1 MDNFS
6 AKNNNSYISYMA
18 AVYLRLSKE
27 DEDLREI
34 KDKKESNSIANQ
46 KALILKTLESMP
58 DVTLYDI
65 YIDDGFTGLNFERPN
80 FQRMCE
86 DIYNGRVNMVIV
98 KDLSRLGRDYI
109 DSGRYVKKIF
119 PSYHVR
125 FVSVL
130 DHFDSLTATQS
141 DVNLLIPVKNFVN
154 DNYSRDI
161 SGKVRSH
168 QEVMRENGLY
178 IGSHV
183 AYGYKKLETDRNRI
197 IPDEYAA
204 DIVRKI
210 FDWKL
215 KGLSSASIAD
225 KLNEL
230 GVAAPSEYKRQ
241 LGGNY
246 KSGFQKNRR
255 AKWSAV
261 TINRILKNKIY
272 IGVLEQGKREK
283 VNYKLNKVVE
293 KPESEWAVKENT
305 HEAIISKADFE
316 NVAKLLNLD
325 TRKSP
330 EEETLFMLSGLM
342 FCGECGR
349 SMVRR
354 CNRYK
359 DKQSIYYICATYNKG
374 KGCSRHSIGQSV
386 VEDILL
392 DAIKRHIE
400 HVARLDEL
408 LSTIRDREVNYDDIV
423 ANDREILA
431 KYKELDQCKKVEMS
445 LHRDLAAGI
454 ISIKEYEQFKNKFA
468 HKSAEI
474 EATIRKLQEEIET
487 VFKEGL
493 FADEWIDTFTKT
505 GNITSLDRSI
515 VLSLVEKITIH
526 EENRIEITFKYQ
538 DEYETL
544 CRIISRIANPTEHI
558 PVSLKEVGSNG

>member
-1 MDNFS
+1 MDNFLT
-6 AKNNNSYISYMA
+6 KNNNSYISYMA

-27 DEDLREI
+27 DEDLREV

-178 IGSHV
+178 VGSHV

-225 KLNEL
+225 KLNGL

-246 KSGFQKNRR
+246 KSGFQKNRK

-261 TINRILKNKIY
+261 AINRILRNKIY

-293 KPESEWAVKENT
+293 KPETEWAVKENT

-359 DKQSIYYICATYNKG
+359 DKQSVYYICATYNKG
-374 KGCSRHSIGQSV
+374 KGCSRHSIAQSV
-386 VEDILL
+386 IEDILL

-400 HVARLDEL
+400 HVARLEEL
-408 LSTIRDREVNYDDIV
+408 LNTIRDREVNYDDIV

-445 LHRDLAAGI
+445 LHRDLATGI
-454 ISIKEYEQFKNKFA
+454 ISIKEYEQFKNNFS

-474 EATIRKLQEEIET
+474 EGTIRKLQQEIET

-515 VLSLVEKITIH
+515 VLSLVEKITVY
-526 EENRIEITFKYQ
+526 EENRIEITFKYH

-544 CRIISRIANPTEHI
+544 CRIIETL

>member
-1 MDNFS
+1 MD
-6 AKNNNSYISYMA
+6 KNISYISYMA

-178 IGSHV
+178 VGSHV

-225 KLNEL
+225 KLNGL

-246 KSGFQKNRR
+246 KSGFQKNRK

-261 TINRILKNKIY
+261 AINRILRNKIY

-293 KPESEWAVKENT
+293 KPETEWAVKENT

-359 DKQSIYYICATYNKG
+359 DKQSVYYICATYNKG
-374 KGCSRHSIGQSV
+374 KGCSRHSIAQSV
-386 VEDILL
+386 IEDILL
-392 DAIKRHIE
+392 DTIKRHIE
-400 HVARLDEL
+400 HVARLEEL
-408 LSTIRDREVNYDDIV
+408 LNIIRDREVNYDDIV

-454 ISIKEYEQFKNKFA
+454 ISIKEYEQFKNNFA

-474 EATIRKLQEEIET
+474 EETIRKLQQEIET
-487 VFKEGL
+487 VFEEGL

-515 VLSLVEKITIH
+515 VLSLVEKITVY

-544 CRIISRIANPTEHI
+544 CRIIETLPA
-558 PVSLKEVGSNG
+558 SLKEVGSNG

>member
-1 MDNFS
+1 ME
-6 AKNNNSYISYMA
+6 NSYISYMA

-46 KALILKTLESMP
+46 KAMILKTLESMP

-178 IGSHV
+178 VGSHV

-215 KGLSSASIAD
+215 KGLSLASIAD
-225 KLNEL
+225 KLNGL

-246 KSGFQKNRR
+246 KSGFQKNRK

-261 TINRILKNKIY
+261 AINRILRNKIY

-293 KPESEWAVKENT
+293 KPETEWAVKENT

-330 EEETLFMLSGLM
+330 EEETLFILSGLM

-359 DKQSIYYICATYNKG
+359 DKQSVYYICATYNKG
-374 KGCSRHSIGQSV
+374 KGCSRHSIAQSV
-386 VEDILL
+386 IEDILL

-408 LSTIRDREVNYDDIV
+408 LNTIRDREVNYDDIV

-454 ISIKEYEQFKNKFA
+454 ISIKEYEQFKNNFA

-474 EATIRKLQEEIET
+474 EETIRKLQQEIET

-526 EENRIEITFKYQ
+526 EENRIEITFQYQ
-538 DEYETL
+538 DEYKTL
-544 CRIISRIANPTEHI
+544 CRIISRIANPAEHI

>member
-1 MDNFS
+1 
-6 AKNNNSYISYMA
+6 MA

-27 DEDLREI
+27 DEDLREV

-46 KALILKTLESMP
+46 KALILKILESMP

-178 IGSHV
+178 VGSHV

-225 KLNEL
+225 KLNGL

-246 KSGFQKNRR
+246 KSGFQKNRK

-261 TINRILKNKIY
+261 AINRILRNKIY

-293 KPESEWAVKENT
+293 KPETEWAVKENT

-359 DKQSIYYICATYNKG
+359 DKQSVYYICATYNKG
-374 KGCSRHSIGQSV
+374 KGCSRHSIAQSV
-386 VEDILL
+386 IEDILL

-400 HVARLDEL
+400 HVARLEEL
-408 LSTIRDREVNYDDIV
+408 LNTIRDREVNYDDIV

-445 LHRDLAAGI
+445 LHRDLATGI
-454 ISIKEYEQFKNKFA
+454 ISIKEYEQFKNNFS

-474 EATIRKLQEEIET
+474 EGTIRKLQQEIET

-515 VLSLVEKITIH
+515 VLSLVEKITVY
-526 EENRIEITFKYQ
+526 EENRIEITFKYH

-544 CRIISRIANPTEHI
+544 CRIIETL

>member
-1 MDNFS
+1 MDNFLT
-6 AKNNNSYISYMA
+6 KNNNSYISYMA

-27 DEDLREI
+27 DEDLREV

-178 IGSHV
+178 VGSHV

-225 KLNEL
+225 KLNGL

-241 LGGNY
+241 IGGNY
-246 KSGFQKNRR
+246 KSGFQKNRK

-261 TINRILKNKIY
+261 AINRILKNKIY
-272 IGVLEQGKREK
+272 IGVLEQGKRKK

-293 KPESEWAVKENT
+293 RPETEWTVKENT

-342 FCGECGR
+342 FCGECRR

-359 DKQSIYYICATYNKG
+359 DKQSVYYICATYNKG
-374 KGCSRHSIGQSV
+374 KGCSRHSIAQSV
-386 VEDILL
+386 IENILL

-400 HVARLDEL
+400 HVARLEEL
-408 LSTIRDREVNYDDIV
+408 LNTIRDREVNYDDIV

-454 ISIKEYEQFKNKFA
+454 ISIKEYEQFKNNFA
-468 HKSAEI
+468 RKSAEI
-474 EATIRKLQEEIET
+474 EETIRKLQLEIET
-487 VFKEGL
+487 VFEEGL

-515 VLSLVEKITIH
+515 VLSLVEKITVY

-544 CRIISRIANPTEHI
+544 CRIIETLPA
-558 PVSLKEVGSNG
+558 SLKEVGSNG

>member
-1 MDNFS
+1 MD
-6 AKNNNSYISYMA
+6 KNISYISYMA

-46 KALILKTLESMP
+46 KALILKTLESMS

-283 VNYKLNKVVE
+283 VNYKLNKIVE

-454 ISIKEYEQFKNKFA
+454 ISIKEYEQFKNNFA

-515 VLSLVEKITIH
+515 VLSLMEKITIH

-558 PVSLKEVGSNG
+558 PASLKEVGSNG

>member
-1 MDNFS
+1 MD
-6 AKNNNSYISYMA
+6 KNNSYISYMA

-27 DEDLREI
+27 DEDLREV

-178 IGSHV
+178 VGSHV

-225 KLNEL
+225 KLNGL

-246 KSGFQKNRR
+246 KSGFQKNRK

-261 TINRILKNKIY
+261 AINRILKNKIY

-293 KPESEWAVKENT
+293 KPETEWAVKENT
-305 HEAIISKADFE
+305 HEAIISRADFE

-359 DKQSIYYICATYNKG
+359 DKQSVYYICATYNKG
-374 KGCSRHSIGQSV
+374 KGCSRHSIAQSV
-386 VEDILL
+386 IEDILL

-408 LSTIRDREVNYDDIV
+408 LNTIRDREVNYDDIV
-423 ANDREILA
+423 ANDQEILA

-454 ISIKEYEQFKNKFA
+454 ISIKEYEQFKNNFA

-474 EATIRKLQEEIET
+474 EETIRKLQQEIET

-515 VLSLVEKITIH
+515 VLSLVEKITVY

-544 CRIISRIANPTEHI
+544 CRIIETL
-558 PVSLKEVGSNG
+558 PVSLTEVGSNG

>member
-1 MDNFS
+1 MDNFLT
-6 AKNNNSYISYMA
+6 KNNNSYISYMA

-27 DEDLREI
+27 DEDLREV

-46 KALILKTLESMP
+46 KALILKILESMP

-178 IGSHV
+178 VGSHV

-225 KLNEL
+225 KLNGL

-246 KSGFQKNRR
+246 KSGFQKNRK

-261 TINRILKNKIY
+261 AINRILRNKIY

-293 KPESEWAVKENT
+293 KPETEWAVKENT

-359 DKQSIYYICATYNKG
+359 DKQSVYYICATYNKG
-374 KGCSRHSIGQSV
+374 KGCSRHSIAQSV
-386 VEDILL
+386 IEDILL

-400 HVARLDEL
+400 HVARLEEL
-408 LSTIRDREVNYDDIV
+408 LNTIRDREVNYDDIV

-445 LHRDLAAGI
+445 LHRDLATGI
-454 ISIKEYEQFKNKFA
+454 ISIKEYEQFKNNFS

-474 EATIRKLQEEIET
+474 EGTIRKLQQEIET

-515 VLSLVEKITIH
+515 VLSLVEKITVY
-526 EENRIEITFKYQ
+526 EENRIEITFKYH

-544 CRIISRIANPTEHI
+544 CRIIETL

>member
-1 MDNFS
+1 MD
-6 AKNNNSYISYMA
+6 KNISYISYMA

-178 IGSHV
+178 VGSHV

-225 KLNEL
+225 KLNGL

-246 KSGFQKNRR
+246 KSGFQKNRK

-261 TINRILKNKIY
+261 AINRILRNKIY

-293 KPESEWAVKENT
+293 KPETEWAVKENT
-305 HEAIISKADFE
+305 HEAIISKPDFE

-330 EEETLFMLSGLM
+330 KEETLFMLSGLM

-359 DKQSIYYICATYNKG
+359 DKQSVYYICATYNKG
-374 KGCSRHSIGQSV
+374 KGCSRHSIAQSV
-386 VEDILL
+386 IEDILL

-408 LSTIRDREVNYDDIV
+408 LSSIRDREVNYDDIV

-454 ISIKEYEQFKNKFA
+454 ISIKEYEQFKNNFA

-487 VFKEGL
+487 VFNEGL

-544 CRIISRIANPTEHI
+544 CRIIETL

>member
-1 MDNFS
+1 MD
-6 AKNNNSYISYMA
+6 NSYISYMA

-27 DEDLREI
+27 DEDLREV

-178 IGSHV
+178 VGSHV

-197 IPDEYAA
+197 ISDGYAA

-225 KLNEL
+225 KLNGL

-246 KSGFQKNRR
+246 KSGFQKNRK

-261 TINRILKNKIY
+261 VINRILRNKIY

-293 KPESEWAVKENT
+293 KPETEWAVKENT

-359 DKQSIYYICATYNKG
+359 DKQSVYYICATYNKG

-408 LSTIRDREVNYDDIV
+408 LNTIRDREVNYDDIV

-454 ISIKEYEQFKNKFA
+454 ISIKEYEQFKNNFA

-474 EATIRKLQEEIET
+474 EETIRKLQQEIET

-526 EENRIEITFKYQ
+526 EENRIEITFQYQ
-538 DEYETL
+538 DEYKTL
-544 CRIISRIANPTEHI
+544 CRIISRIANPAEHI
-558 PVSLKEVGSNG
+558 SVSLKEVGSNG

>member
-1 MDNFS
+1 MD
-6 AKNNNSYISYMA
+6 KNNSYISYMA

-27 DEDLREI
+27 DEDLREV

-46 KALILKTLESMP
+46 KALILKSLESMP

-178 IGSHV
+178 VGSHV

-225 KLNEL
+225 KLNGL

-246 KSGFQKNRR
+246 KSGFQKNRK

-261 TINRILKNKIY
+261 AINRILKNKIY
-272 IGVLEQGKREK
+272 IGVLEQGKRKK

-293 KPESEWAVKENT
+293 KPETEWAVKENT
-305 HEAIISKADFE
+305 HEAIISRADFE

-359 DKQSIYYICATYNKG
+359 DKQSVYYICATYNKG
-374 KGCSRHSIGQSV
+374 KGCSRHSIAQSV
-386 VEDILL
+386 IEDILL

-408 LSTIRDREVNYDDIV
+408 LNTIRDREVNYDDIV
-423 ANDREILA
+423 ANDQEILA

-454 ISIKEYEQFKNKFA
+454 ISIKEYEQFKNNFA

-474 EATIRKLQEEIET
+474 EETIRKLQQEIET

-515 VLSLVEKITIH
+515 VLSLVEKITVY

-544 CRIISRIANPTEHI
+544 CRIIETL

>member
-1 MDNFS
+1 MDNFL

-27 DEDLREI
+27 DEDLREA

-109 DSGRYVKKIF
+109 DSGRYVKKVF

-161 SGKVRSH
+161 SSKVRSH

-178 IGSHV
+178 VGSHV

-210 FDWKL
+210 FSWKL
-215 KGLSSASIAD
+215 KGLSSVSIAD
-225 KLNEL
+225 KLNGL

-246 KSGFQKNRR
+246 KSGFQKNRK

-261 TINRILKNKIY
+261 AINRILKNKIY
-272 IGVLEQGKREK
+272 IGVLEQGKRKK

-293 KPESEWAVKENT
+293 KPETEWAVKENT

-325 TRKSP
+325 IRKSP

-359 DKQSIYYICATYNKG
+359 DKQRVYYICATYNKG
-374 KGCSRHSIGQSV
+374 KGCSRHSIAQPV
-386 VEDILL
+386 IEDILL

-400 HVARLDEL
+400 HVARLDRL
-408 LSTIRDREVNYDDIV
+408 LNIIRDRKVNYDDIV

-454 ISIKEYEQFKNKFA
+454 ISIKEYEQFKNNFA

-474 EATIRKLQEEIET
+474 EETIRTLQHEIET

-505 GNITSLDRSI
+505 GNITSLDRNI
-515 VLSLVEKITIH
+515 VLSLVEKITVH

-544 CRIISRIANPTEHI
+544 CRIIETL

>member
-1 MDNFS
+1 MD
-6 AKNNNSYISYMA
+6 KNISYISYMA

-283 VNYKLNKVVE
+283 VNYKLNKIVE

-454 ISIKEYEQFKNKFA
+454 ISIKEYEQFKNNFA

-558 PVSLKEVGSNG
+558 PASLKEVGSNG

>member
-27 DEDLREI
+27 DEDLREV

-283 VNYKLNKVVE
+283 VNYKLNKIVE

-431 KYKELDQCKKVEMS
+431 KYKELDRCKKVEMS

-454 ISIKEYEQFKNKFA
+454 ISIKEYEQFKNNFA

-544 CRIISRIANPTEHI
+544 CRIIETL

>member
-1 MDNFS
+1 MDNFLT
-6 AKNNNSYISYMA
+6 KNNNSYISYMA

-27 DEDLREI
+27 DEDLREV

-225 KLNEL
+225 KLNGL

-246 KSGFQKNRR
+246 KSGFQKNRK

-261 TINRILKNKIY
+261 AINRILRNKIY

-293 KPESEWAVKENT
+293 KPETEWAVKENT

-359 DKQSIYYICATYNKG
+359 DKQSVYYICATYNKG
-374 KGCSRHSIGQSV
+374 KGCSRHSIAQSV
-386 VEDILL
+386 IEDILL

-400 HVARLDEL
+400 HVARLEEL
-408 LSTIRDREVNYDDIV
+408 LNTIRDREVNYDDIV

-445 LHRDLAAGI
+445 LHRDLATGI
-454 ISIKEYEQFKNKFA
+454 ISIKEYEQFKNNFA

-474 EATIRKLQEEIET
+474 EGTIRKLQQEIET

-515 VLSLVEKITIH
+515 VLSLVEKITVY
-526 EENRIEITFKYQ
+526 EENRIEITFKYH

-544 CRIISRIANPTEHI
+544 CRIIETL

>member
-27 DEDLREI
+27 DEDLREV

-283 VNYKLNKVVE
+283 VNYKLNKIVE

-454 ISIKEYEQFKNKFA
+454 ISIKEYEQFKNNFA

-558 PVSLKEVGSNG
+558 PASLKEVGSNG

>member
-1 MDNFS
+1 ME
-6 AKNNNSYISYMA
+6 NSYISYMA

-178 IGSHV
+178 VGSHV

-197 IPDEYAA
+197 IPDGYAA

-215 KGLSSASIAD
+215 KGLSLASIAD
-225 KLNEL
+225 KLNGL

-246 KSGFQKNRR
+246 KSGFQKNRK

-261 TINRILKNKIY
+261 AINRILRNKIY

-293 KPESEWAVKENT
+293 KPETEWAVKENT

-330 EEETLFMLSGLM
+330 EEEILFMLSGLM

-359 DKQSIYYICATYNKG
+359 DKQSVYYICATYNKG
-374 KGCSRHSIGQSV
+374 KGCSRHSIAQSV
-386 VEDILL
+386 IEDILL

-408 LSTIRDREVNYDDIV
+408 LNTIRDREVNYDDIV

-454 ISIKEYEQFKNKFA
+454 ISIKEYEQFKNNFA

-474 EATIRKLQEEIET
+474 EETIRKLQQEIET

-526 EENRIEITFKYQ
+526 EENRIEITFQYQ
-538 DEYETL
+538 DEYKTL
-544 CRIISRIANPTEHI
+544 CRIISRIANPAEHI

>member
-1 MDNFS
+1 MD
-6 AKNNNSYISYMA
+6 KNNSYISYMA

-27 DEDLREI
+27 DEDLREV

-178 IGSHV
+178 VGSHV

-225 KLNEL
+225 KLNGL

-246 KSGFQKNRR
+246 KSGFQKNRK

-261 TINRILKNKIY
+261 AINRILKNKIY

-293 KPESEWAVKENT
+293 KPETEWAVKENT
-305 HEAIISKADFE
+305 HEAIISRADFE

-359 DKQSIYYICATYNKG
+359 DKQSVYYICATYNKG
-374 KGCSRHSIGQSV
+374 KGCSRHSIAQSV
-386 VEDILL
+386 IEDILL

-408 LSTIRDREVNYDDIV
+408 LNTIRDREVNYDDIV
-423 ANDREILA
+423 ANDQEILA

-454 ISIKEYEQFKNKFA
+454 ISIKEYEQFKNNFA

-474 EATIRKLQEEIET
+474 EETIRKLQQEIET

-515 VLSLVEKITIH
+515 VLSLVEKITVY
-526 EENRIEITFKYQ
+526 EKNRIEITFKYQ

-544 CRIISRIANPTEHI
+544 CRIIETL
-558 PVSLKEVGSNG
+558 PVSLKEVDSNG

>member
-1 MDNFS
+1 MDNFLT
-6 AKNNNSYISYMA
+6 KNNNSYISYMA

-27 DEDLREI
+27 DEDLREV

-225 KLNEL
+225 KLNGL

-241 LGGNY
+241 IGGNY
-246 KSGFQKNRR
+246 KSGFQKNRK

-261 TINRILKNKIY
+261 AINRILKNKIY
-272 IGVLEQGKREK
+272 IGVLEQGKRKK

-293 KPESEWAVKENT
+293 RPETEWTVKENT

-342 FCGECGR
+342 FCGECRR

-359 DKQSIYYICATYNKG
+359 DKQSVYYICATYNKG
-374 KGCSRHSIGQSV
+374 KGCSRHSIAQSV
-386 VEDILL
+386 IENILL

-400 HVARLDEL
+400 HVARLEEL
-408 LSTIRDREVNYDDIV
+408 LNTIRDREVNYDDIV

-454 ISIKEYEQFKNKFA
+454 ISIKEYEQFKNNFA
-468 HKSAEI
+468 RKSAEI
-474 EATIRKLQEEIET
+474 EETIRKLQLEIET
-487 VFKEGL
+487 VFEEGL

-515 VLSLVEKITIH
+515 VLSLVEKITVY

-544 CRIISRIANPTEHI
+544 CRIIETLPA
-558 PVSLKEVGSNG
+558 SLKEVGSNG

>member
-1 MDNFS
+1 MD
-6 AKNNNSYISYMA
+6 NSYISYMA
-18 AVYLRLSKE
+18 AVYLRPSKE

-178 IGSHV
+178 VGSHV

-225 KLNEL
+225 KLNGL

-246 KSGFQKNRR
+246 KSGFQKNRK

-261 TINRILKNKIY
+261 AINRILRNKIY

-293 KPESEWAVKENT
+293 KPETEWAVKENT

-330 EEETLFMLSGLM
+330 EEETLFILSGLM

-359 DKQSIYYICATYNKG
+359 DKQSVYYICATYNKG
-374 KGCSRHSIGQSV
+374 KGCSRHSIAQSV
-386 VEDILL
+386 IEDILL

-400 HVARLDEL
+400 HVARLEEL
-408 LSTIRDREVNYDDIV
+408 LNTIRDREVNYDDIV

-454 ISIKEYEQFKNKFA
+454 ISIKEYEQFKNNFA

-474 EATIRKLQEEIET
+474 EETIRKLQQEIET

-526 EENRIEITFKYQ
+526 EENRIEITFQYQ
-538 DEYETL
+538 DEYKTL
-544 CRIISRIANPTEHI
+544 CRIISRIANPAEHI

>member
-27 DEDLREI
+27 DEDLRES

-246 KSGFQKNRR
+246 KSGFQKNRK

-261 TINRILKNKIY
+261 AINRILRNKIY

-293 KPESEWAVKENT
+293 KPETEWAVKENT

-359 DKQSIYYICATYNKG
+359 DKQSVYYICATYNKG

-454 ISIKEYEQFKNKFA
+454 ISIKEYEQFKNNFA

-474 EATIRKLQEEIET
+474 EETIRKLQQEIET
-487 VFKEGL
+487 VFEEGL

-558 PVSLKEVGSNG
+558 PASLKEVGSNG

>member
-1 MDNFS
+1 MGEYI
-6 AKNNNSYISYMA
+6 SYISYLA

-27 DEDLREI
+27 DEDLRES

-46 KALILKTLESMP
+46 KALILKAIESMP
-58 DVTLYDI
+58 NVTLYDI
-65 YIDDGFTGLNFERPN
+65 YIDDGFTGLNFERPS
-80 FQRMCE
+80 FQRMCQ
-86 DIYNGRVNMVIV
+86 DIYDGKVNMVIV

-168 QEVMRENGLY
+168 QEVMRESGLY
-178 IGSHV
+178 IGAHV
-183 AYGYKKLETDRNRI
+183 AYGYKKLETDRNKI

-215 KGLSSASIAD
+215 KGMSSAAIAE

-246 KSGFQKNRR
+246 KCGFQKNAK

-261 TINRILKNKIY
+261 SINRILKNKIY

-283 VNYKLNKVVE
+283 VNYKLNKVIE
-293 KPESEWAVKENT
+293 KPETEWAVKENT
-305 HEAIISKADFE
+305 QEAIISKADFE

-330 EEETLFMLSGLM
+330 DEETLFMLSGLM

-359 DKQSIYYICATYNKG
+359 AKQNIYYICATYNKG
-374 KGCSRHSIGQSV
+374 KGCSRHSINQSV

-400 HVARLDEL
+400 HVAKLDEL
-408 LSTIRDREVNYDDIV
+408 LTLMKENEACYDDVV

-431 KYKELDQCKKVEMS
+431 KYQELEQCKKVEMA

-454 ISIKEYEQFKNKFA
+454 ISIDEYEQFKENFA
-468 HKSAEI
+468 RKSAEI
-474 EATIRKLQEEIET
+474 EETIRKLQAEIET

-493 FADEWIDTFTKT
+493 FANEWIDTFTKK

-515 VLSLVEKITIH
+515 VLSLVEKITVY

-544 CRIISRIANPTEHI
+544 CKITSSIACNPTGHI
-558 PVSLKEVGSNG
+558 PASMKGVGING

>member
-1 MDNFS
+1 ME
-6 AKNNNSYISYMA
+6 NSYISYMA

-27 DEDLREI
+27 DEDLREV

-178 IGSHV
+178 VGSHV

-197 IPDEYAA
+197 IPDGYAA

-215 KGLSSASIAD
+215 KGLSLASIAD
-225 KLNEL
+225 KLNGL

-246 KSGFQKNRR
+246 KSGFQKNRK

-261 TINRILKNKIY
+261 AINRILRNKIY

-293 KPESEWAVKENT
+293 KPETEWAVKENT

-359 DKQSIYYICATYNKG
+359 DKQSVYYICATYNKG
-374 KGCSRHSIGQSV
+374 KGCSRHSIAQSV
-386 VEDILL
+386 IEDILL
-392 DAIKRHIE
+392 DTIKRHIE
-400 HVARLDEL
+400 HVARLEEL
-408 LSTIRDREVNYDDIV
+408 LNTIRDREVNYDDIV

-454 ISIKEYEQFKNKFA
+454 ISIKEYEQFKNNFA

-474 EATIRKLQEEIET
+474 EETIRKLQQEIET

-526 EENRIEITFKYQ
+526 EENRIEITFQYQ
-538 DEYETL
+538 DEYKTL
-544 CRIISRIANPTEHI
+544 CRIISRIANPAEHI

>member
-1 MDNFS
+1 ME
-6 AKNNNSYISYMA
+6 NSYISYMA

-141 DVNLLIPVKNFVN
+141 DVNLLIPVKNFAN

-178 IGSHV
+178 VGSHV

-197 IPDEYAA
+197 IPDGYAA

-215 KGLSSASIAD
+215 KGLSLASIAD
-225 KLNEL
+225 KLNGL

-246 KSGFQKNRR
+246 KSGFQKNRK

-261 TINRILKNKIY
+261 AINRILRNKIY

-293 KPESEWAVKENT
+293 KPETEWAVKENT

-330 EEETLFMLSGLM
+330 EEEILFMLSGLM

-359 DKQSIYYICATYNKG
+359 DKQSVYYICATYNKG
-374 KGCSRHSIGQSV
+374 KGCSRHSIAQSV
-386 VEDILL
+386 IEDILL

-400 HVARLDEL
+400 HVARLEEL
-408 LSTIRDREVNYDDIV
+408 LNTIRDREVNYDDIV

-454 ISIKEYEQFKNKFA
+454 ISIKEYEQFKNNFA

-474 EATIRKLQEEIET
+474 EETIRKLQQEIET

-526 EENRIEITFKYQ
+526 EENRIEITFQYQ
-538 DEYETL
+538 DEYKTL
-544 CRIISRIANPTEHI
+544 CRIISRIANPAEHI

>member
-246 KSGFQKNRR
+246 KSGFQKNRK

-261 TINRILKNKIY
+261 AINRILRNKIY

-293 KPESEWAVKENT
+293 KPETEWAVKENT

-359 DKQSIYYICATYNKG
+359 DKQSVYYICATYNKG
-374 KGCSRHSIGQSV
+374 KGCSRHSIAQSV
-386 VEDILL
+386 IEDILL

-454 ISIKEYEQFKNKFA
+454 ISIKEYEQFKNNFA

-474 EATIRKLQEEIET
+474 EETIRKLQQEIET
-487 VFKEGL
+487 VFEEGL

-558 PVSLKEVGSNG
+558 PASLKEVGSNG

>member
-1 MDNFS
+1 MDNFFT
-6 AKNNNSYISYMA
+6 KNNISYISYMA

-178 IGSHV
+178 VGSHV

-225 KLNEL
+225 KLNGL

-246 KSGFQKNRR
+246 KSGFQKNRK

-261 TINRILKNKIY
+261 AINRILRNKIY

-293 KPESEWAVKENT
+293 KPETEWAVKENT

-359 DKQSIYYICATYNKG
+359 DKQSVYYICATYNKG
-374 KGCSRHSIGQSV
+374 KGCSRHSIAQSV
-386 VEDILL
+386 IEDILL

-400 HVARLDEL
+400 HVARLEEL
-408 LSTIRDREVNYDDIV
+408 LNTIRDREVNYDDIV

-454 ISIKEYEQFKNKFA
+454 ISIKEYEQFKNNFA

-474 EATIRKLQEEIET
+474 EETIRKLQQEIET
-487 VFKEGL
+487 VFEEGL

-515 VLSLVEKITIH
+515 VLSLVEKITVY

-544 CRIISRIANPTEHI
+544 CRIIETLPA
-558 PVSLKEVGSNG
+558 SLKEVGSNG

>member
-1 MDNFS
+1 MD
-6 AKNNNSYISYMA
+6 KNISYISYMA

-178 IGSHV
+178 VGSHV

-225 KLNEL
+225 KLNGL

-246 KSGFQKNRR
+246 KSGFQKNRK

-261 TINRILKNKIY
+261 AINRILRNKIY

-293 KPESEWAVKENT
+293 KPETEWAVKENT
-305 HEAIISKADFE
+305 HEAIISKPDFE

-330 EEETLFMLSGLM
+330 KEETLFMLSGLM

-359 DKQSIYYICATYNKG
+359 DKQSVYYICATYNKG
-374 KGCSRHSIGQSV
+374 KGCSRHSIAQSV
-386 VEDILL
+386 IEDILL

-408 LSTIRDREVNYDDIV
+408 LSSIRDREVNYDDIV

-454 ISIKEYEQFKNKFA
+454 ISIKEYEQFKNNFA

-515 VLSLVEKITIH
+515 VLSLMEKITIH

-544 CRIISRIANPTEHI
+544 CRIVELMPGNFS
-558 PVSLKEVGSNG
+558 SLSSAEVGSNG

>member
-1 MDNFS
+1 MD
-6 AKNNNSYISYMA
+6 KNISYISYMA

-178 IGSHV
+178 VGSHV

-225 KLNEL
+225 KLNGL

-246 KSGFQKNRR
+246 KSGFQKNRK

-261 TINRILKNKIY
+261 AINRILRNKIY

-293 KPESEWAVKENT
+293 KPETEWAVKENT
-305 HEAIISKADFE
+305 HEAIISKPDFE

-330 EEETLFMLSGLM
+330 KEETLFMLSGLM

-359 DKQSIYYICATYNKG
+359 DKQSVYYICATYNKG
-374 KGCSRHSIGQSV
+374 KGCSRHSIAQSV
-386 VEDILL
+386 IEDILL

-408 LSTIRDREVNYDDIV
+408 LSSIRDREVNYDDIV

-454 ISIKEYEQFKNKFA
+454 ISIKEYEQFKNNFA

-474 EATIRKLQEEIET
+474 EETIRKLQQEIET

-544 CRIISRIANPTEHI
+544 CRIIETL

>member
-1 MDNFS
+1 MD
-6 AKNNNSYISYMA
+6 KNISYISYMA

-178 IGSHV
+178 VGSHV

-225 KLNEL
+225 KLNGL

-246 KSGFQKNRR
+246 KSGFQKNRK

-261 TINRILKNKIY
+261 AINRILRNKIY

-293 KPESEWAVKENT
+293 KPETEWAVKENT

-359 DKQSIYYICATYNKG
+359 DKQSVYYICATYNKG
-374 KGCSRHSIGQSV
+374 KGCSRHSIAQSV
-386 VEDILL
+386 IEDILL
-392 DAIKRHIE
+392 DTIKRHIE
-400 HVARLDEL
+400 HVARLEEL
-408 LSTIRDREVNYDDIV
+408 LNTIRDREVNYDDIV

-454 ISIKEYEQFKNKFA
+454 ISIKEYEQFKNNFA

-474 EATIRKLQEEIET
+474 EETIRKLQQEIET
-487 VFKEGL
+487 VFEEGL

-515 VLSLVEKITIH
+515 VLSLVEKITVY

-544 CRIISRIANPTEHI
+544 CRIIETLPA
-558 PVSLKEVGSNG
+558 SLKEVGSNG

>member
-1 MDNFS
+1 M
-6 AKNNNSYISYMA
+6 NNSFISYMA

-178 IGSHV
+178 VGSHV

-197 IPDEYAA
+197 IPDGYAA

-215 KGLSSASIAD
+215 KGLSLASIAD
-225 KLNEL
+225 KLNGL

-246 KSGFQKNRR
+246 KSGFQKNRK

-261 TINRILKNKIY
+261 AINRILRNKIY

-293 KPESEWAVKENT
+293 KPETEWAVKENT

-330 EEETLFMLSGLM
+330 EEEILFMLSGLM

-359 DKQSIYYICATYNKG
+359 DKQSVYYICATYNKG
-374 KGCSRHSIGQSV
+374 KGCSRHSIAQSV
-386 VEDILL
+386 IEDILL

-400 HVARLDEL
+400 HVARLEEL
-408 LSTIRDREVNYDDIV
+408 LNTIRDREVNYDDIV

-454 ISIKEYEQFKNKFA
+454 ISIKEYEQFKNNFA

-474 EATIRKLQEEIET
+474 EETIRKLQQEIET

-526 EENRIEITFKYQ
+526 EENRIEITFQYQ
-538 DEYETL
+538 DEYKTL
-544 CRIISRIANPTEHI
+544 CRIISRIANPAEHI

>member
-1 MDNFS
+1 MD
-6 AKNNNSYISYMA
+6 KNISYISYMA

-178 IGSHV
+178 VGSHV

-225 KLNEL
+225 KLNGL

-246 KSGFQKNRR
+246 KSGFQKKRK

-261 TINRILKNKIY
+261 AINRILRNKIY

-293 KPESEWAVKENT
+293 KPETEWAVKENT

-316 NVAKLLNLD
+316 NVAKLLNLY

-359 DKQSIYYICATYNKG
+359 DKQSVYYICATYNKG
-374 KGCSRHSIGQSV
+374 KGCSRHSIAQSV
-386 VEDILL
+386 IEDILL

-400 HVARLDEL
+400 HVARLEEL
-408 LSTIRDREVNYDDIV
+408 LNTIRDREVNYDDIV

-454 ISIKEYEQFKNKFA
+454 ISIKEYEQFKNNFA

-474 EATIRKLQEEIET
+474 EETIRKLQQEIET
-487 VFKEGL
+487 VFEEGL

-515 VLSLVEKITIH
+515 VLSLVEKITVY

-544 CRIISRIANPTEHI
+544 CRIIETFPA
-558 PVSLKEVGSNG
+558 SLKEVGSNG

>member
-1 MDNFS
+1 MD
-6 AKNNNSYISYMA
+6 KNNSYISYMA

-27 DEDLREI
+27 DEDLREV

-178 IGSHV
+178 VGSHV

-225 KLNEL
+225 KLNGL

-246 KSGFQKNRR
+246 KSGFQKNRK

-261 TINRILKNKIY
+261 AINRILKNKIY

-283 VNYKLNKVVE
+283 INYKLNKVVE
-293 KPESEWAVKENT
+293 KPETEWAVKENT
-305 HEAIISKADFE
+305 HEAIISRADFE

-359 DKQSIYYICATYNKG
+359 DKQSVYYICATYNKG
-374 KGCSRHSIGQSV
+374 KGCSRHSIAQSV
-386 VEDILL
+386 IEDILL

-408 LSTIRDREVNYDDIV
+408 LNTIRDREVNYDDIV
-423 ANDREILA
+423 ANDQEILA

-454 ISIKEYEQFKNKFA
+454 ISIKEYEQFKNNFA

-474 EATIRKLQEEIET
+474 EETIRKLQQEIET

-515 VLSLVEKITIH
+515 VLSLVEKITVY

-544 CRIISRIANPTEHI
+544 CRIIETL
-558 PVSLKEVGSNG
+558 PVSLKEVDSNG

>member
-1 MDNFS
+1 MGEYI
-6 AKNNNSYISYMA
+6 SYISYLA

-27 DEDLREI
+27 DEDLRES

-178 IGSHV
+178 VGSHV

-225 KLNEL
+225 KLNGL

-246 KSGFQKNRR
+246 KSGFQKNRK

-261 TINRILKNKIY
+261 AINRILRNKIY

-293 KPESEWAVKENT
+293 KPETEWAVKENT
-305 HEAIISKADFE
+305 HEAIISKPDFE

-330 EEETLFMLSGLM
+330 KEETLFMLSGLM

-359 DKQSIYYICATYNKG
+359 DKQSVYYICATYNKG
-374 KGCSRHSIGQSV
+374 KGCSRHSIAQSV
-386 VEDILL
+386 IEDILL

-408 LSTIRDREVNYDDIV
+408 LSSIRDREVNYDDIV

-454 ISIKEYEQFKNKFA
+454 ISIKEYEQFKNNFA

-544 CRIISRIANPTEHI
+544 CRIIETL

>member
-1 MDNFS
+1 MD
-6 AKNNNSYISYMA
+6 KNNSYISYMA

-27 DEDLREI
+27 DEDLREV

-178 IGSHV
+178 VGSHV

-225 KLNEL
+225 KLNGL

-246 KSGFQKNRR
+246 KSGFQKNRK

-261 TINRILKNKIY
+261 AINRILKNKIY

-283 VNYKLNKVVE
+283 VNYKLSKVVE
-293 KPESEWAVKENT
+293 KPETEWAVKENT
-305 HEAIISKADFE
+305 HEAIISRADFE

-359 DKQSIYYICATYNKG
+359 DKQSVYYICATYNKG
-374 KGCSRHSIGQSV
+374 KGCSRHSIAQSV
-386 VEDILL
+386 IEDILL

-408 LSTIRDREVNYDDIV
+408 LNTIRDREVNYDDIV
-423 ANDREILA
+423 ANDQEILA

-454 ISIKEYEQFKNKFA
+454 ISIKEYEQFKNNFA

-474 EATIRKLQEEIET
+474 EETIRKLQQEIET

-515 VLSLVEKITIH
+515 VLSLVEKITVY

-544 CRIISRIANPTEHI
+544 CRIIETL

>member
-1 MDNFS
+1 MD
-6 AKNNNSYISYMA
+6 KNNSYISYMA

-27 DEDLREI
+27 DEDLREV

-178 IGSHV
+178 VGSHV

-225 KLNEL
+225 KLNGL

-246 KSGFQKNRR
+246 KSGFQKNRK

-261 TINRILKNKIY
+261 AINRILKNKIY

-293 KPESEWAVKENT
+293 KPETEWAVKENT
-305 HEAIISKADFE
+305 HEAIISRADFE

-359 DKQSIYYICATYNKG
+359 DKQSVYYICATYNKG
-374 KGCSRHSIGQSV
+374 KGCSRHSIAQSV
-386 VEDILL
+386 IEDILL

-408 LSTIRDREVNYDDIV
+408 LNTIRDREVNYDDIV
-423 ANDREILA
+423 ANDQEILA

-454 ISIKEYEQFKNKFA
+454 ISIKEYEQFKNNFA

-474 EATIRKLQEEIET
+474 EETIRKLQQEIET

-515 VLSLVEKITIH
+515 VLSLVEKITVY

-544 CRIISRIANPTEHI
+544 CRIIETL
-558 PVSLKEVGSNG
+558 PVSLKEVDSNG

>member
-1 MDNFS
+1 MD
-6 AKNNNSYISYMA
+6 KNISYISYMA

-178 IGSHV
+178 VGSHV

-225 KLNEL
+225 KLNGL

-246 KSGFQKNRR
+246 KSGFQKNRK

-261 TINRILKNKIY
+261 AINRILRNKIY

-293 KPESEWAVKENT
+293 KPETEWAVKENT

-359 DKQSIYYICATYNKG
+359 DKQSVYYICATYNKG
-374 KGCSRHSIGQSV
+374 KGCSRHSIAQSV
-386 VEDILL
+386 IEDILL

-400 HVARLDEL
+400 HVARLEEL
-408 LSTIRDREVNYDDIV
+408 LNTIRDREVNYDDIV

-454 ISIKEYEQFKNKFA
+454 ISIKEYEQFKNNFA

-474 EATIRKLQEEIET
+474 EETIRKLQQEIET
-487 VFKEGL
+487 VFEEGL

-515 VLSLVEKITIH
+515 VLSLVEKITVY

-544 CRIISRIANPTEHI
+544 CRIIETLPA
-558 PVSLKEVGSNG
+558 SLKEVGSNG

>member
-1 MDNFS
+1 MD
-6 AKNNNSYISYMA
+6 KNISYISYMA

-225 KLNEL
+225 KLNGL

-246 KSGFQKNRR
+246 KSGFQKKRK

-261 TINRILKNKIY
+261 AINRILRNKIY

-293 KPESEWAVKENT
+293 KPETEWAVKENT

-359 DKQSIYYICATYNKG
+359 DKQSVYYICATYNKG
-374 KGCSRHSIGQSV
+374 KGCSRHSIAQSV
-386 VEDILL
+386 IEDILL

-400 HVARLDEL
+400 HVARLEEL
-408 LSTIRDREVNYDDIV
+408 LNTIRDREVNYDDIV

-454 ISIKEYEQFKNKFA
+454 ISIKEYEQFKNNFA

-474 EATIRKLQEEIET
+474 EETIRKLQQEIET
-487 VFKEGL
+487 VFEEGL

-515 VLSLVEKITIH
+515 VLSLVEKITVY

-544 CRIISRIANPTEHI
+544 CRIIETFPA
-558 PVSLKEVGSNG
+558 SLKEVGSNG

>member
-1 MDNFS
+1 ME
-6 AKNNNSYISYMA
+6 NSYISYMA

-27 DEDLREI
+27 DEDLREV

-178 IGSHV
+178 VGSHV

-197 IPDEYAA
+197 ISDGYAA

-225 KLNEL
+225 KLNGL

-246 KSGFQKNRR
+246 KSGFQKNRK

-261 TINRILKNKIY
+261 VINRILRNKIY

-293 KPESEWAVKENT
+293 KPETEWAVKENT

-359 DKQSIYYICATYNKG
+359 DKQSVYYICATYNKG

-408 LSTIRDREVNYDDIV
+408 LNTIRDREVNYDDIV

-454 ISIKEYEQFKNKFA
+454 ISIKEYEQFKNNFA

-474 EATIRKLQEEIET
+474 EETIRKLQQEIET

-526 EENRIEITFKYQ
+526 EENRIEITFQYQ
-538 DEYETL
+538 DEYKTL
-544 CRIISRIANPTEHI
+544 CRIISRIANPAEHI
-558 PVSLKEVGSNG
+558 SVSLKEVGSNG